1 MIIHVWD
8 KSRYLYFV
16 RDLDYNRTMFIGTFD
31 ECKQFQIDYNNN
43 NKQESNYGIN

>member
-43 NKQESNYGIN
+43 NKQ